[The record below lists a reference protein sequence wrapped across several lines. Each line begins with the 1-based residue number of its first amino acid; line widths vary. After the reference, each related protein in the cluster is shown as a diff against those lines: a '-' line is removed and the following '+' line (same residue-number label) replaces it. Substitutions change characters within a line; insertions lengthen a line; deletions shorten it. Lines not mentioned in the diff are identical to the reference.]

1 VSAPE
6 ITAALLL
13 RVEEGLR
20 QERET
25 FDQRKEQEARWFTLR
40 LRMGYTAAV
49 LLPAIAVGCG
59 VVLYLH
65 DNFPLTVVGSAG
77 AALFVDVL
85 SLFVAVWKLVLNPRS
100 ITQLKPITSSDASEI
115 DRLPETPQTSTDN
128 P

>member
-1 VSAPE
+1 
-6 ITAALLL
+6 
-13 RVEEGLR
+13 
-20 QERET
+20 
-25 FDQRKEQEARWFTLR
+25 
-40 LRMGYTAAV
+40 MGYTAAV